1 MDKKRQ
7 DEVRKTKEAL
17 NDIASRNTQIMKD
30 YGSLGKTIGYIVVLV
45 FVLVIIVGIV
55 YLCS

>member
-17 NDIASRNTQIMKD
+17 NDLASRNTQIMKD
-30 YGSLGKTIGYIVVLV
+30 YGYLGKNIGYFVIVA
-45 FVLVIIVGIV
+45 FIVLVIVGIF
-55 YLCS
+55 YFFR